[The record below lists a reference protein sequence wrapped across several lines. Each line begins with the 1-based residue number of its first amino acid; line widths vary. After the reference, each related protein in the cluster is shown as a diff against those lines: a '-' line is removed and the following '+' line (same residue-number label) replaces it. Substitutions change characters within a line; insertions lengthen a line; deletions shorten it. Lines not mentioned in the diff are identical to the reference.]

1 MIRNDTENGGLICRV
16 GIAPST
22 PAEFPIF
29 RIHQK
34 RLPLGGHTPRHTHRG
49 TAGSRCGRPPPWV
62 ARPPLVADVASCLSN
77 AASPRRTGPRSDR
90 SRRVQHPSQRIDAGP
105 GGRLPAS
112 HGAAAVP
119 SQARGPARRRAAA
132 RGAGNTRGARRA
144 TRAHGEKRLTSRSHR
159 PEAQS
164 HAALVGPKAEPLWA
178 SPLSS
183 GGAGRGEVRGGH
195 RLRRRLRA
203 AGDGS
208 FRTPRPRRSNESA
221 SAGGRR
227 HRPRRKRVAGER
239 TQYRWHSGGPGKRAA
254 RRTRASGGRG
264 RAASEASA

>member
-1 MIRNDTENGGLICRV
+1 MRFAGGCKSVPASLVWPVCRRPAFCSSVQVRETPVPPAEDVASTVDRLPSSSGVVVRFSEGPPTSGSSRRQEDAPARAGTGAAMIRNDTENGGLICRV

-159 PEAQS
+159 PR
-164 HAALVGPKAEPLWA
+164 
-178 SPLSS
+178 SPV
-183 GGAGRGEVRGGH
+183 A
-195 RLRRRLRA
+195 RRA
-203 AGDGS
+203 
-208 FRTPRPRRSNESA
+208 RRSK
-221 SAGGRR
+221 G
-227 HRPRRKRVAGER
+227 
-239 TQYRWHSGGPGKRAA
+239 
-254 RRTRASGGRG
+254 
-264 RAASEASA
+264 